1 MQETPPEVNAGTYCR
16 EVESYLC
23 RRNGGHLVRIVG
35 PSFEMV
41 RGWAEAGV
49 PLSLVC
55 RAIDVCSERRE
66 SRREASRPLRIE
78 FCEAEVRDQFQR
90 WRRAVG
96 PYIKTQDGRLKTKDG
111 RLKTEEEE
119 EEPARAI
126 GLAGHLSRAN
136 ERLARAAARL
146 ERSETFRGRLDAIV
160 GEVAAIQAESKGAR
174 GERRD
179 AFLDRLKQLDVEL
192 MAAAREEASRSALAE
207 ELRAAAGVELAPWRA
222 RMPADAWTSAIAAAS
237 DRLLRDRLDLP
248 DLAR

>member
-1 MQETPPEVNAGTYCR
+1 MQDTPSQANAGTYCR

-41 RGWAEAGV
+41 RGWADAGV

-96 PYIKTQDGRLKTKDG
+96 PYIKTQDGRLKTK
-111 RLKTEEEE
+111 EEEE
-119 EEPARAI
+119 EEDEEDAPARAI
-126 GLAGHLSRAN
+126 SLAGHLSRAG

-146 ERSETFRGRLDAIV
+146 ERSGAFRGRLDAIV
-160 GEVAAIQAESKGAR
+160 GEVAAIQTESKGAR

-179 AFLDRLKQLDVEL
+179 AFVDRLRQLDLEL
-192 MAAAREEASRSALAE
+192 MAAAREEASRSGLAE
-207 ELRAAAGVELAPWRA
+207 QLREAAAAELAPWRA

-248 DLAR
+248 DLAP

>member
-1 MQETPPEVNAGTYCR
+1 MQESPPEVNAGTYCR

-23 RRNGGHLVRIVG
+23 RRNGGHLVRVVG

-66 SRREASRPLRIE
+66 SRRETSRPLRIE

-96 PYIKTQDGRLKTKDG
+96 PYIKTKDG
-111 RLKTEEEE
+111 RLKTEEEDE
-119 EEPARAI
+119 EGDEAPGRGI
-126 GLAGHLSRAN
+126 SLAGHLSRAG
-136 ERLARAAARL
+136 EKLARAAARL
-146 ERSETFRGRLDAIV
+146 ERSDTFRGRLDAIV
-160 GEVAAIQAESKGAR
+160 GEVAAIQTESKGAR

-179 AFLDRLKQLDVEL
+179 AFVERLKQLDGEL
-192 MAAAREEASRSALAE
+192 MAAAREEASGSALAE
-207 ELRAAAGVELAPWRA
+207 ELRGAAAAELAPWRE
-222 RMPADAWTSAIAAAS
+222 RMPAEAWTGAIAAAS

-248 DLAR
+248 DLAL

>member
-1 MQETPPEVNAGTYCR
+1 MQETPPEVSAGTYCR

-41 RGWAEAGV
+41 RGWAGAGV

-66 SRREASRPLRIE
+66 SRRETSRPLRIE

-96 PYIKTQDGRLKTKDG
+96 PYIKTQDGRLKTK
-111 RLKTEEEE
+111 EEEE
-119 EEPARAI
+119 EEEDAPARAI
-126 GLAGHLSRAN
+126 SLAGHLSRAG
-136 ERLARAAARL
+136 EKLARAAARL
-146 ERSETFRGRLDAIV
+146 ERSDAFRGRLDAIV
-160 GEVAAIQAESKGAR
+160 GEVAAIQAKAKGAR

-179 AFLDRLKQLDVEL
+179 GFLERLKQLDREL
-192 MAAAREEASRSALAE
+192 MAAAREEASLSAMAE
-207 ELRAAAGVELAPWRA
+207 ELRAAAAAELAPWRE
-222 RMPADAWTSAIAAAS
+222 RMPAEAWTRAIAAAS

-248 DLAR
+248 DLAI

>member
-1 MQETPPEVNAGTYCR
+1 MQETPPQPIGAGAYCR

-49 PLSLVC
+49 PISLVR

-66 SRREASRPLRIE
+66 SRREALRPLRIE

-96 PYIKTQDGRLKTKDG
+96 PYIKTQDQ
-111 RLKTEEEE
+111 RLKTEEDEE
-119 EEPARAI
+119 EEEEEAPARTVA
-126 GLAGHLSRAN
+126 LAGHLSRAG

-146 ERSETFRGRLDAIV
+146 DRSDAFRGRLDAIV
-160 GEVAAIQAESKGAR
+160 GEVAAIQTESKGAR
-174 GERRD
+174 GERREAFAARLAGLD
-179 AFLDRLKQLDVEL
+179 AEL
-192 MAAAREEASRSALAE
+192 MAAAREEAAQSALAE
-207 ELRAAAGVELAPWRA
+207 ELRAAAAEELAPWRA
-222 RMPADAWTSAIAAAS
+222 RMTADAWAGALAAAS

-248 DLAR
+248 DLTP

>member
-23 RRNGGHLVRIVG
+23 RRNGGHLIRIVG

-66 SRREASRPLRIE
+66 SRREAPRPLRVE

-96 PYIKTQDGRLKTKDG
+96 PYVGAAGSAADAE
-111 RLKTEEEE
+111 TEAASS
-119 EEPARAI
+119 PA
-126 GLAGHLSRAN
+126 LAGHLTRAG
-136 ERLARAAARL
+136 EKLARAAARL
-146 ERSETFRGRLDAIV
+146 ERSDAFRGRLDAIV
-160 GEVAAIQAESKGAR
+160 GEVARIQTESKGAR

-179 AFLDRLKQLDVEL
+179 AFVERLKQLDVEL
-192 MAAAREEASRSALAE
+192 MAAAREEASRSALGEA
-207 ELRAAAGVELAPWRA
+207 LRAAAAAELAPWRA
-222 RMPADAWTSAIAAAS
+222 RMPAEAWTSAIAAAS

-248 DLAR
+248 DLAL